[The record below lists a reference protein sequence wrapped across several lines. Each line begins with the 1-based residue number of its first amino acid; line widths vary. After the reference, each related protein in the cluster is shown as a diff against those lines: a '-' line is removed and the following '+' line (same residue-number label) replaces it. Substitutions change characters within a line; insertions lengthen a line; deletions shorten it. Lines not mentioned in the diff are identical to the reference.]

1 VNGRVFNFIFLKPRR
16 IDAENRKE
24 LGNADAVDGA
34 QTEKLMNAGNGVCIL
49 QPGKPIVGNKEF
61 RIALRL
67 SNALALIL
75 DLAHSY
81 A

>member
-1 VNGRVFNFIFLKPRR
+1 MNGRIFNFIFLEPRH

-24 LGNADAVDGA
+24 LGNAHAVDSA
-34 QTEKLMNAGNGVCIL
+34 QAEKLMNAGNGVCIL

-67 SNALALIL
+67 SNALTLIL
-75 DLAHSY
+75 DLTHGY